1 MEKNTTPES
10 NIEVKIAVM
19 EKSIEEI
26 KEELSKLADSTSKGL
41 AKIESKLDTYV
52 TKSTYQADKEE
63 MNKRIEKN
71 SQVWEKIAW
80 TVVLAVIGALLTLV
94 LKNNQ

>member
-1 MEKNTTPES
+1 MEKNTTPEIS
-10 NIEVKIAVM
+10 MDVRMAVM

-26 KEELSKLADSTSKGL
+26 KEELGKLADSTNKGL
-41 AKIESKLDTYV
+41 TKIESKLDTYV

-94 LKNNQ
+94 LKTK

>member
-1 MEKNTTPES
+1 MEKEKSQTIDVE
-10 NIEVKIAVM
+10 IAVM
-19 EKSIEEI
+19 KKDIGEI
-26 KEELSKLADSTSKGL
+26 KDELAKLSDSTNKGL

-52 TKSTYQADKEE
+52 TKSAYQADKDD

-94 LKNNQ
+94 IKQQ